1 MKSEKKDLRIVKTE
15 KVLFEA
21 LIDLMKDKT
30 FEEIKVSDICHK
42 ALVNRSTFYAH
53 YNDKYELL
61 ETCIQDLKESLI
73 VELNNNKEYKTLK
86 EYYLEMIR
94 LFLNHIEERK
104 DLYKSILIN
113 NRNSIMMDIL
123 YDVIDSNITNEIK
136 KDKSNIVSDV
146 PSEVISKFYLGAV
159 FNVSIEWL
167 KDSSKMS
174 KQDIIKYLDIL
185 IPNDITTFKK

>member
-86 EYYLEMIR
+86 EYYLEMIC

-123 YDVIDSNITNEIK
+123 YDVVDSNITNEIK

-185 IPNDITTFKK
+185 IPNDITNFKK

>member
-123 YDVIDSNITNEIK
+123 YDVVDSNITNEIK

>member
-123 YDVIDSNITNEIK
+123 YDVVDSNITNEIK

-185 IPNDITTFKK
+185 IPNDITNFKK

>member
-1 MKSEKKDLRIVKTE
+1 M
-15 KVLFEA
+15 
-21 LIDLMKDKT
+21 
-30 FEEIKVSDICHK
+30 IC
-42 ALVNRSTFYAH
+42 
-53 YNDKYELL
+53 
-61 ETCIQDLKESLI
+61 
-73 VELNNNKEYKTLK
+73 
-86 EYYLEMIR
+86 

-123 YDVIDSNITNEIK
+123 YDVVDSNITNEIK

-185 IPNDITTFKK
+185 IPNDITNFKK